1 MANEFKDVRVVGGN
15 TVYSIKVLPTAIQ
28 EIRAV
33 SAGNKY
39 TIEFTLLS
47 GRNYTWADTN
57 GDFKFDA
64 GLADSKLNE
73 FTSTVDNGTYLPIDV
88 YGGGLVYTITITPQA
103 VQEIR
108 AVSRGDK
115 YTIEFTLISGRTYT
129 YVNSSNEHLFND
141 LPTAQQEADSLANT
155 IEGLL
160 TVVTDG
166 GGFGEES

>member
-15 TVYSIKVLPTAIQ
+15 TVYSVKVLPTAIQ

-39 TIEFTLLS
+39 TIEFTLL
-47 GRNYTWADTN
+47 
-57 GDFKFDA
+57 
-64 GLADSKLNE
+64 
-73 FTSTVDNGTYLPIDV
+73 
-88 YGGGLVYTITITPQA
+88 
-103 VQEIR
+103 
-108 AVSRGDK
+108 
-115 YTIEFTLISGRTYT
+115 SGRTYT